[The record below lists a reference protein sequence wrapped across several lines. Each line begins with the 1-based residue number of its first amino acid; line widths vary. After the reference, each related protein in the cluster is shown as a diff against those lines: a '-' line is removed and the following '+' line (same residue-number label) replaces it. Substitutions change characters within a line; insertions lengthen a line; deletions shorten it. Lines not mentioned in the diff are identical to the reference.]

1 MSKPTLLVAGNLK
14 VPDLPDVVPVDY
26 VTQWVVSHNPDV
38 GDKARP
44 QDRILI
50 VNSQTGS
57 GKSTILPVALFR
69 LLRSK
74 ETAPNRPYLGKNVL
88 CTQPR
93 VATAVSLATQDIPKY
108 NTDMVVGKTIG
119 YQTGPV
125 TEKPPAGLIFAT
137 VGVLTQ
143 QLRTMEDSAIMAR
156 YKFIIVDEAHE
167 RSKDLDVTLM
177 RLKAFYLRNE
187 GDPKLPFLMLASA
200 TIDVNRYAAFFG
212 LGGENTV
219 VIGGRA
225 FPITDH
231 FPEKGTNDYI
241 KEAAA
246 VAIRIHE
253 QGSDDPPERADILI
267 FAPGEAEIKDI
278 VNTLRDYAEKSDRP
292 FLVLIVTREAV
303 IEDTREYRQVFVP
316 YTDLPAIR
324 GKPPARR
331 ILVATNVVE
340 TGLTV
345 HTLRYVID
353 SGWAKSVD
361 VYQPYGIAGLIARP
375 APRSRILQRKGR
387 AGRVFPGDFYPLY
400 TRNVYDSL
408 EEQQLPEIITDGV
421 MGVILDL
428 VGEQQRQK
436 LLRPSA
442 QLPEFRVENIDML
455 DSPPVEALRAA
466 LEFTLAAGFVS
477 PSTVISESYSG
488 AKMGYGLT
496 WMGKI
501 AERFSRT
508 PLEGVRAILSCYVW
522 GCSVLDMITIVALFG
537 KPVSSLLVAEEAKKD
552 PRGSRAVYACL
563 PPFLSAKFGGSTDDA
578 ENEKGI
584 RIPPSE
590 AEMALCRSRLIIA
603 DDFIEE
609 LLIFE
614 AFAAQLDS
622 SDGNIDALGEWC
634 VNLGLN
640 VEALIAIASY
650 REIIIEEAF
659 VAGLDPFWGENYR
672 IRTSTSETFTSTAMR
687 IKRCLYDGLRS
698 NLLKYDEKGNVYRM
712 RFGLEV
718 EVPAAFTDKEISKLM
733 SIGIE
738 GIRKPQYILTDK
750 IEIKLGKRSA
760 TGKTPIMYRLKTAL
774 VSVLDGFVNVDADYL
789 SPRLCQ

>member
-14 VPDLPDVVPVDY
+14 RPNLPDVIPVDY
-26 VTQWVVSHNPDV
+26 ITQWVVSHNPDV
-38 GDKARP
+38 GDRARP

-50 VNSQTGS
+50 VMSQTGS

-74 ETAPNRPYLGKNVL
+74 DTPLGRKYLGKDVL

-93 VATAVSLATQDIPKY
+93 VATAVALATQDIPKY
-108 NTDMVVGKTIG
+108 NPDMIIKKTIG
-119 YQTGPV
+119 YQTGPA
-125 TEKPPAGLIFAT
+125 TEKPEHGLIFAT

-167 RSKDLDVTLM
+167 RSKDVDVTLM
-177 RLKAFYLRNE
+177 RLKMFYMRNE
-187 GDPKLPFLMLASA
+187 GNPKLPFLLLASA
-200 TIDVNRYAAFFG
+200 TIDVGRYAAFFG
-212 LGGENTV
+212 LGNDNTV
-219 VIGGRA
+219 IIEGRT

-231 FPEKGTNDYI
+231 FPEKGTNDFV
-241 KEAAA
+241 KEAAD
-246 VAIRIHE
+246 VAIQIHE
-253 QGSDDPPERADILI
+253 ASDDPPEKADILI

-278 VNTLRDYAEKSDRP
+278 VKTLRDYSEKSAKP
-292 FLVLIVTREAV
+292 FLVLIITREAV
-303 IEDTREYRQVFVP
+303 IEDTREYQQVFVP
-316 YTDLPAIR
+316 HADLPFIKGR
-324 GKPPARR
+324 PPVRR

-400 TRNVYDSL
+400 TRNVYESL

-436 LLRPSA
+436 LLRHE
-442 QLPEFRVENIDML
+442 QVPEFRVEDIDML
-455 DSPPVEALRAA
+455 DIPPVEALRSA

-488 AKMGYGLT
+488 TKMGYGLT

-501 AERFSRT
+501 AGRFSRT

-522 GCSVLDMITIVALFG
+522 GCSILDMITIVALFG
-537 KPVSSLLVAEEAKKD
+537 KPIGSLLISEEAKKD

-563 PPFLSAKFGGSTDDA
+563 PPFLSAKFGGLADD
-578 ENEKGI
+578 EKGI
-584 RIPPSE
+584 QIPPSE
-590 AEMALCRSRLIIA
+590 AEMTLYRSRLIVA

-609 LLIFE
+609 LLIVE
-614 AFAAQLDS
+614 AFIAQLNGS
-622 SDGNIDALGEWC
+622 GGNIGALGEWC
-634 VNLGLN
+634 ANLGLS
-640 VEALIAIASY
+640 VEALIDVVTY
-650 REIIIEEAF
+650 RETIIEEALI
-659 VAGLDPFWGENYR
+659 AGLDPFWGGNYR
-672 IRTSTSETFTSTAMR
+672 IHASTIETFTSTVMR

-698 NLLKYDEKGNVYRM
+698 NLLKYDEKSNTYRM

-733 SIGIE
+733 LIGIE
-738 GIRKPQYILTDK
+738 GVRKPQYILTDK
-750 IEIKLGKRSA
+750 IEIKLNKRSA
-760 TGKTPIMYRLKTAL
+760 TGKTPIIYRLKTSL
-774 VSVLDGFVNVDADYL
+774 ISVLDGFVNVDADYL
-789 SPRLCQ
+789 SPRLCLASQ